1 MVEVV
6 WSGLISFT
14 NLKVDPTS
22 ICKVDPLES
31 IILLK
36 RCVRNLSW
44 LLNRC
49 YNVLKAENGLNLI

>member
-6 WSGLISFT
+6 WFGLITFT
-14 NLKVDPTS
+14 DLKVDPIS
-22 ICKVDPLES
+22 ICKIDPLES

-49 YNVLKAENGLNLI
+49 YNVLKAEDGLSLI